1 MEASPSR
8 ISVMGWIAPIAAMAV
23 LSIAISTSHP
33 LFALLLERSGASG
46 SAIGI
51 NHAISAL
58 AMVIAALVLPA
69 ILGRT
74 GLMPLMLWSIV
85 IIALCMAVIP
95 VSGNYWWYALLRIG
109 LGFAITA
116 MFFASEF
123 WMISVVPD
131 AIRGRVV
138 GIYAVILSGSYM
150 VGPKLVNFFGIDG
163 PEIYIAI
170 TAVVLAGALPVLL
183 GHGHAP
189 STKAEEA
196 RPPLALL
203 RFFRTD
209 PMVMWGVILFG
220 VIEFGAMGLI
230 AVWGVRSGLDQV
242 SAVDLVFWLAF
253 GSMVFQLPVGWA
265 ADRMDRRRLLALC
278 GVVAVAAPL
287 LVIAWSDSFSW
298 IAATIFVWGGVAVGL
313 YTIALTELGARYQ
326 GTALADANAAV
337 VLGYGLGALF
347 APVLLGAAMDVI
359 PPDGVLWAAMLAA
372 VAYCTLAV
380 VRLAG
385 ARRKTP

>member
-1 MEASPSR
+1 MAAGAPQAG
-8 ISVMGWIAPIAAMAV
+8 IAGWMAPIAAMAIV
-23 LSIAISTSHP
+23 SVAVSTSHP
-33 LFALLLERSGASG
+33 LFALLLERSDTSG
-46 SAIGI
+46 WAIGA

-74 GLMPLMLWSIV
+74 GLMALMLCSV
-85 IIALCMAVIP
+85 AVIALCMAVIP
-95 VSGNYWWYALLRIG
+95 VSDNYWWYALLRVG

-131 AIRGRVV
+131 AIRGRIV
-138 GIYAVILSGSYM
+138 GVYAVILSGSYM
-150 VGPKLVNFFGIDG
+150 IGPKLVNLFGIAG
-163 PEIYIAI
+163 PEIYLAI
-170 TAVVLAGALPVLL
+170 TALVLVGTVPIVF
-183 GHGHAP
+183 GQRHAP
-189 STKAEEA
+189 STGEEAA

-209 PMVMWGVILFG
+209 PMVMWGVLLFG

-230 AVWGVRSGLDQV
+230 SVWGVRSGLDQV

-253 GSMVFQLPVGWA
+253 GSMAFQLPVGWA
-265 ADRMDRRRLLALC
+265 ADRIDRRGLLALC
-278 GVVAVAAPL
+278 GVVAVIAPG
-287 LVIAWSDSFSW
+287 LVILWSDSFAL
-298 IAATIFVWGGVAVGL
+298 IAASIFVWGGMAVAL

-326 GTALADANAAV
+326 GAALADANAAV

-347 APVLLGAAMDVI
+347 APVLLGAAMDAI
-359 PPDGVLWAAMLAA
+359 PPDGVLWAAMLTA
-372 VAYCTLAV
+372 VAYCTLAAF
-380 VRLAG
+380 RLAG
-385 ARRKTP
+385 ARRNTS

>member
-1 MEASPSR
+1 MNATVPR
-8 ISVMGWIAPIAAMAV
+8 AGILGWVAPIAAMAV

-33 LFALLLERSGASG
+33 LFALLLEDTGNSG
-46 SAIGI
+46 SAIGF

-58 AMVIAALVLPA
+58 AMVIAALMLPSV
-69 ILGRT
+69 LGRT
-74 GLMPLMLWSIV
+74 GLVALMLWSIV
-85 IIALCMAVIP
+85 IIALCMAAIP
-95 VSGNYWWYALLRIG
+95 VSNNYWWYALLRVG

-131 AIRGRVV
+131 AIRGRIV

-150 VGPKLVNFFGIDG
+150 VGPKLVNAFGIHG
-163 PEIYIAI
+163 PEIYVAI
-170 TAVVLAGALPVLL
+170 TVVVLGGAVPIVL
-183 GHGHAP
+183 GRGFAP
-189 STKAEEA
+189 ETGDEEA

-203 RFFRTD
+203 KFFRSD

-253 GSMVFQLPVGWA
+253 GSMAFQLPMGWA
-265 ADRMDRRRLLALC
+265 ADRLNRRALLALS
-278 GVVAVAAPL
+278 GGVAVIAPGF
-287 LVIAWSDSFSW
+287 VILWSDSFPL
-298 IAATIFVWGGVAVGL
+298 IAASIFVWGGMAVAL

-326 GTALADANAAV
+326 GAALADANAAV
-337 VLGYGLGALF
+337 VLGYGLGAFF
-347 APVLLGAAMDVI
+347 APTLLGIAMDAI

-372 VAYCTLAV
+372 VAYCTLAAI
-380 VRLAG
+380 RLTG
-385 ARRKTP
+385 GRRKTP